1 MVRAVILEEKES
13 ILRQI
18 VPMLEK
24 HGIFVSIAR
33 KPTEALDMMSSRADL
48 IVLDVQMPGVTGS
61 ELLRTIRD
69 RSPNVPVIL
78 LTGKDVSPSAL
89 FDLTRFGF
97 NTTVFPAEPFKPE
110 DLTDYIQ
117 NVVLHR
123 RGDVPSFVASLTA
136 HVLPEVHDSDTGRL
150 DAKRI
155 AEYLSVPLSA
165 LAEAIGK
172 NIATIHKSPSASTL
186 QESLSPIVRILGILV
201 PLLRSRE
208 HILAWLN
215 SPHPDMGARTPM
227 SFILDGKAVAVAELL
242 EAALAGQPS

>member
-1 MVRAVILEEKES
+1 MARAVIIEQEES
-13 ILRQI
+13 ILQQI
-18 VPMLEK
+18 VPVLAK
-24 HGIFVSIAR
+24 HGIFASIAR
-33 KPTEALDMMSSRADL
+33 KPAEALDMMASPADL

-78 LTGKDVSPSAL
+78 LTGKGVSPNAL
-89 FDLTRFGF
+89 YDLTRFGF
-97 NTTVFPAEPFKPE
+97 STTVFPTEPFKPE
-110 DLTDYIQ
+110 ELIHYIQ

-123 RGDVPSFVASLTA
+123 RSEAPSLVASLTA
-136 HVLPEVHDSDTGRL
+136 HVLPEIHDSDTGRL

-172 NIATIHKSPSASTL
+172 NIATVHKSPSASSL
-186 QESLSPIVRILGILV
+186 QEDLAPIARILGILV

-215 SPHPDMGARTPM
+215 SPHPDIGARTPM
-227 SFILDGKAVAVAELL
+227 SFILDRKAMAVAELL